1 MSVIT
6 GWVLPIWAI
15 VGFFWGVI
23 FCILAAVA
31 HNDWAKQRESQWP
44 NDKEKVA
51 DSRAAF
57 LWALAMAA
65 LTPLWPFV
73 TIGYGIK
80 FIQATY
86 REIKVALAEEVN
98 EGFMER
104 VQARAQEKRDQR
116 DHH

>member
-1 MSVIT
+1 MSVMT
-6 GWVLPIWAI
+6 TWVLPIWGI
-15 VGFFWGVI
+15 VGFFWFLVA
-23 FCILAAVA
+23 CIVAAIA
-31 HNDWAKQRESQWP
+31 HSDWADRRDDSYP
-44 NDKEKVA
+44 NKEKVA
-51 DSRAAF
+51 SARAGF
-57 LWALAMAA
+57 LWAMGMAA
-65 LTPLWPFV
+65 LTPIWPLV

-80 FIQATY
+80 FIHTTY

>member
-31 HNDWAKQRESQWP
+31 HNDWAHRRESRWSE
-44 NDKEKVA
+44 DKEKVA
-51 DSRAAF
+51 DARAGF
-57 LWALAMAA
+57 LWAMGMAVLA
-65 LTPLWPFV
+65 PLWPFV
-73 TIGYGIK
+73 TLGYLGK
-80 FIQATY
+80 FIRSTY

-104 VQARAQEKRDQR
+104 VQKRAQELR
-116 DHH
+116 DHR